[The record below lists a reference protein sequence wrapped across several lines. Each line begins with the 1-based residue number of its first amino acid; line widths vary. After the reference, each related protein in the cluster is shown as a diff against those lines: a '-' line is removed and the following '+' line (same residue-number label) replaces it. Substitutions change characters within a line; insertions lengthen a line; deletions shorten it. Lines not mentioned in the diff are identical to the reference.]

1 MARTDRGFAS
11 LDLNKRREISSKG
24 GQAAHRQGKA
34 HEWTREEARE
44 AGRKGGMASHRHRS
58 EHSDDKTVSS
68 QDPAPQQPDRDYP
81 GDPLYNMAPPRG
93 DQPESGFKPGGRTDP
108 ARG

>member
-44 AGRKGGMASHRHRS
+44 AGRKGGMASHRHRAENNEEKNAS
-58 EHSDDKTVSS
+58 ERDMT
-68 QDPAPQQPDRDYP
+68 AAQPDRGYTGEP
-81 GDPLYNMAPPRG
+81 GYNMVPRSGQPDVSEFKSG
-93 DQPESGFKPGGRTDP
+93 DRTDP
-108 ARG
+108 GRG

>member
-34 HEWTREEARE
+34 HKWTTEEARE
-44 AGRKGGMASHRHRS
+44 AGRKGGMASHRRRRDGLH
-58 EHSDDKTVSS
+58 EQNLAAAGAIVAMGTGVPYEGKPDD
-68 QDPAPQQPDRDYP
+68 PIH
-81 GDPLYNMAPPRG
+81 
-93 DQPESGFKPGGRTDP
+93 E
-108 ARG
+108 